1 MKALVFGA
9 SGYIGTNLVPKL
21 LDRSFAVR
29 AAARHIDVLQ
39 ARGWQSVELA
49 AADALK
55 PASLRAALEGI
66 DVAYYLVHS
75 MAAGGEFARLDREA
89 AANFRDA
96 AAAAGVG
103 RIIYLG
109 GLQPSDGASP
119 HLLSRHETGEILR
132 SGPVPVT
139 EVRAGIVVGPGS
151 AGFEVIRDLVNHL
164 PVMTTPRWVRSRTR
178 PIALDDLLAY
188 LVGLAALP
196 TTAGCTYDVGGSETL
211 TYKQMLA
218 TFATVT
224 GKRRFIISLPILTP
238 RLSSYWLGLVT
249 AVPAAV
255 ARPLIDGLRH
265 DLLPDDGPIRK
276 VLPIR
281 LHTYGEAII
290 AALEQER
297 SLSVPARWTEGALA
311 FRGYNPEISFYS
323 KGERTEVAANASA
336 ESLWKVVAS
345 IGGDTGYY
353 FANSLWQVR
362 GLLDR
367 LSGGPGMRRGRRHPS
382 DVRVGDTIDFWRVVS
397 VDPGHRLTLLA
408 EMRLPGTAILE
419 FEVIAGNVRSSQLVT
434 TARFHPAGLWGLLY
448 WNALGLVHAQIFR
461 RMPRSMVRSAEW
473 LESPS
478 THPASEQ
485 H

>member
-21 LDRSFAVR
+21 LERSFAVR

-39 ARGWQSVELA
+39 ARGWKSVELA
-49 AADALK
+49 VADASK
-55 PASLRAALEGI
+55 PESLHDALEGI

-89 AANFRDA
+89 ATNFRDA
-96 AAAAGVG
+96 AAVAGVG

-119 HLLSRHETGEILR
+119 HLVSRHETGEMLR
-132 SGPVPVT
+132 GGPVPVT

-188 LVGLAALP
+188 LVALAALP
-196 TTAGCTYDVGGSETL
+196 TTAGCTYDVGGPETL

-224 GKRRFIISLPILTP
+224 GKRRFIIPLPILTP

-265 DLLPDDGPIRK
+265 DLLADDGPIRK
-276 VLPIR
+276 VVPIP
-281 LHTYGEAII
+281 LHTYSEGIM

-297 SLSVPARWTEGALA
+297 NLSVPARWAEGALA
-311 FRGYNPEISFYS
+311 FRGYKPEISFYS
-323 KGERTEVAANASA
+323 KGARTEVAANASA

-353 FANSLWQVR
+353 FANPLWQVR
-362 GLLDR
+362 GLMDR
-367 LSGGPGMRRGRRHPS
+367 LSGGPGMRRSRRHPS
-382 DVRVGDTIDFWRVVS
+382 EVRVGDTIDFWRVVS

-419 FEVIAGNVRSSQLVT
+419 FDVIAGGARSSQLVT

-448 WNALGLVHAQIFR
+448 WNALVLAHNQIFR
-461 RMPRSMVRSAEW
+461 RMPRAMVRRAEW
-473 LESPS
+473 LESLS
-478 THPASEQ
+478 RQPASEQ